1 MTTAEIGEDFISH
14 HGILGMK
21 WGEHHRQQHSKSPQP
36 VKVSESVGGNYVKTR
51 LATSGGESHPAH
63 PQAVQIA
70 ATRQKLKK
78 SGVHTLSNDELQALV
93 VRGNLEQQAHSLET
107 RRSVGRQFVE
117 QQKAQ
122 AAAHPITTVRRVR
135 KGVKAVS
142 LALPI

>member
-1 MTTAEIGEDFISH
+1 MVFHIRVIDMPGDDQVPGFFVNGGVREEIFGDN
-14 HGILGMK
+14 
-21 WGEHHRQQHSKSPQP
+21 
-36 VKVSESVGGNYVKTR
+36 VV
-51 LATSGGESHPAH
+51 
-63 PQAVQIA
+63 
-70 ATRQKLKK
+70 
-78 SGVHTLSNDELQALV
+78 LV